1 MPSDKGKYKE
11 KISLNKLSCK
21 LATQFLVKNKF
32 VTPTAEKRMV
42 KANLDDKT
50 IQLIYSLPFKVT
62 KDTRLAIFQ
71 FKITHHILP
80 TNSTLFRDSFKET
93 DKCHLTNE
101 TDKCHL
107 LANCLKVK
115 SFWSC
120 FVNW

>member
-42 KANLDDKT
+42 KANVDDKT

-62 KDTRLAIFQ
+62 KDTSDLSSFNLRLLTIFYQ
-71 FKITHHILP
+71 QIQHFLEIHLK
-80 TNSTLFRDSFKET
+80 K
-93 DKCHLTNE
+93 LTN
-101 TDKCHL
+101 
-107 LANCLKVK
+107 VI
-115 SFWSC
+115 
-120 FVNW
+120 